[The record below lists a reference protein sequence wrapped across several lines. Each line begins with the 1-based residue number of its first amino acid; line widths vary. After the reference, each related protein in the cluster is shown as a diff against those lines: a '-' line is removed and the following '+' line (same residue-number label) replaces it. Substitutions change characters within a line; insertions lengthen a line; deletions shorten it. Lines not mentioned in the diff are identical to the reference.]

1 MGESTLS
8 TAFPDHFSSGARGYS
23 QSRPTYPDVLFRH
36 FAEAAPGRDAVWDCA
51 TGNGQAA
58 RGLGKYFA
66 RVEAT
71 DASAQQIAQALP
83 APNVVYSVQP
93 AEATSFAAASFD
105 AVCVAQAIHW
115 FDVERF
121 YAEVRRV
128 LRPGGVVLVT
138 AYGWAT
144 VSPEFDAVLE
154 RAVLEPIRPH
164 WPPQNQLIMD
174 GYRDLPFPFERIEFP
189 KLAIEMHWT
198 LAEYVNYIATWTAT
212 RRKLERDAEL
222 LARAAPILEAAWGE
236 AGARTVTMP
245 LLVLC
250 GRHHVKS

>member
-1 MGESTLS
+1 M
-8 TAFPDHFSSGARGYS
+8 
-23 QSRPTYPDVLFRH
+23 LFRH
-36 FAEAAPGRDAVWDCA
+36 LAEVAPARDAVWDCA

-58 RGLGKYFA
+58 RGLAKYFA

-71 DASAQQIAQALP
+71 DASAQQVGQATP
-83 APNVVYSVQP
+83 VPNVNYSMQP
-93 AEATSFAAASFD
+93 AEHTSFAASSFD

-121 YAEVRRV
+121 YSEARRV

-144 VSPEFDAVLE
+144 VSQAFDAVLDC
-154 RAVLEPIRPH
+154 AILEPIRPH

-174 GYRDLPFPFERIEFP
+174 GYRDLPFPFERVEFP

-198 LAEYVNYIATWTAT
+198 LAEYMNYIATWTAT
-212 RRKLERDAEL
+212 RRKLEQDAGF
-222 LARAAPILEAAWGE
+222 LARARPLLEAAWGQ
-236 AGARTVTMP
+236 AGTATVTMP